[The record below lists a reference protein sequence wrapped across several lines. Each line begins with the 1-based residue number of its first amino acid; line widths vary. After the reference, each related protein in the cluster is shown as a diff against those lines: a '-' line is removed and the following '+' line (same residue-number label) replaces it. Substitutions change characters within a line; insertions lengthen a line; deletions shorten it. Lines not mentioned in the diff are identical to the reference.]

1 MNRNDLQEL
10 VRQQLGGTAT
20 PMAAQLALD
29 AVLQAI
35 GQGLARDGEVRL
47 AKFGTFRVSQR
58 APRRLLLPGS
68 RQSLILPQRQVIL
81 FKSSASSTLS

>member
-35 GQGLARDGEVRL
+35 SQGLARDGEVRL

-68 RQSLILPQRQVIL
+68 RQSLILPQRQVIQ
-81 FKSSASSTLS
+81 FKSSANS

>member
-35 GQGLARDGEVRL
+35 GQGLARDGEVKL
-47 AKFGTFRVSQR
+47 ARFGTFKVSQR

-68 RQSLILPQRQVIL
+68 RQSLTLPQRQVIQ
-81 FKSSASSTLS
+81 FKSSASSALS

>member
-68 RQSLILPQRQVIL
+68 RQSLTLPQRKVIL
-81 FKSSASSTLS
+81 FKSSASSALS

>member
-68 RQSLILPQRQVIL
+68 RQSLILPQRQVIQ
-81 FKSSASSTLS
+81 FKSSAELS

>member
-1 MNRNDLQEL
+1 MNRQGLQEL

-29 AVLQAI
+29 AVLRAI
-35 GQGLARDGEVRL
+35 ADGLAEDGEVKLSR
-47 AKFGTFRVSQR
+47 FGTFRVKQR

-68 RQSLILPQRQVIL
+68 EKSLVLPSRSTITFHSRQE
-81 FKSSASSTLS
+81 KA

>member
-1 MNRNDLQEL
+1 MNRNNLQEL

-68 RQSLILPQRQVIL
+68 RQSLTLPQRQVIQ
-81 FKSSASSTLS
+81 FKSSASS

>member
-68 RQSLILPQRQVIL
+68 RQSLTLPQRQVIQ
-81 FKSSASSTLS
+81 FKSSASSELS

>member
-35 GQGLARDGEVRL
+35 GQGLARDGEVKL
-47 AKFGTFRVSQR
+47 AKFGTFKVSRR
-58 APRRLLLPGS
+58 APRRLLLPSS
-68 RQSLILPQRQVIL
+68 RQSLTLPQRQVIL
-81 FKSSASSTLS
+81 FKSSASSALS

>member
-35 GQGLARDGEVRL
+35 GQGLTRDGEVRL

-68 RQSLILPQRQVIL
+68 RQSLILPQRQVIQ
-81 FKSSASSTLS
+81 FKSSAELS

>member
-35 GQGLARDGEVRL
+35 GQGLARDGEVKL
-47 AKFGTFRVSQR
+47 AKFGTFKVSQR

-68 RQSLILPQRQVIL
+68 RQSLTLPQRKVIL
-81 FKSSASSTLS
+81 FKSSASSEQS

>member
-35 GQGLARDGEVRL
+35 SQGLARDGEVRL

-68 RQSLILPQRQVIL
+68 RQSLILPQRQVIQ
-81 FKSSASSTLS
+81 FKSSAELS

>member
-68 RQSLILPQRQVIL
+68 RQSLILPQRQVIQ
-81 FKSSASSTLS
+81 FKSSANS

>member
-1 MNRNDLQEL
+1 MNRQGLQEL

-29 AVLQAI
+29 AVLRAI
-35 GQGLARDGEVRL
+35 ADGLAEDGEVKLTR
-47 AKFGTFRVSQR
+47 FGTFRVKQR

-68 RQSLILPQRQVIL
+68 EKSLVLPSR
-81 FKSSASSTLS
+81 STITFRTHQEKA

>member
-1 MNRNDLQEL
+1 MNRNDLQDL

-35 GQGLARDGEVRL
+35 GQGLARDGEVKL
-47 AKFGTFRVSQR
+47 AKFG
-58 APRRLLLPGS
+58 PRRLLLPGS
-68 RQSLILPQRQVIL
+68 RQSLTLPQRQVIL
-81 FKSSASSTLS
+81 FKSSASSALS

>member
-1 MNRNDLQEL
+1 MNRNDLQDL

-68 RQSLILPQRQVIL
+68 RQSLTLPQRQVIQ
-81 FKSSASSTLS
+81 FKSSASSELS

>member
-35 GQGLARDGEVRL
+35 CQGLARDGEVRL

-68 RQSLILPQRQVIL
+68 RQSLTLPQRQVIL
-81 FKSSASSTLS
+81 FKSSASSALS

>member
-35 GQGLARDGEVRL
+35 SQGLARDGEVRL

-58 APRRLLLPGS
+58 SPRRLLLPGS

-81 FKSSASSTLS
+81 FKSSASSALS

>member
-68 RQSLILPQRQVIL
+68 RQSLTLPQRQVSQ
-81 FKSSASSTLS
+81 FKSSAELS

>member
-68 RQSLILPQRQVIL
+68 RQSLTLPQRQVIQ
-81 FKSSASSTLS
+81 FKSSAELS

>member
-35 GQGLARDGEVRL
+35 GQGLARDGEVKL
-47 AKFGTFRVSQR
+47 ARFGTFKVSQR

-68 RQSLILPQRQVIL
+68 RQSLTLPQRQVIQ
-81 FKSSASSTLS
+81 FKSSASSELS

>member
-35 GQGLARDGEVRL
+35 GQGLARDGEVKL
-47 AKFGTFRVSQR
+47 ARFGTFKVSRR

-68 RQSLILPQRQVIL
+68 RQRLTLPQRQVIL
-81 FKSSASSTLS
+81 FKSSASSALS

>member
-35 GQGLARDGEVRL
+35 GQGLARDGEVKL
-47 AKFGTFRVSQR
+47 AKFGTFKVSRR
-58 APRRLLLPGS
+58 APRRLLLPCS
-68 RQSLILPQRQVIL
+68 RQSLTLPQRQVIL
-81 FKSSASSTLS
+81 FKSSTSSELS

>member
-47 AKFGTFRVSQR
+47 AKFGTFRVSHR

-68 RQSLILPQRQVIL
+68 RQSLTLPQRQVIQ
-81 FKSSASSTLS
+81 FKSSASSEPR

>member
-47 AKFGTFRVSQR
+47 AKFGTFRVNQR
-58 APRRLLLPGS
+58 APRHLLLPGS
-68 RQSLILPQRQVIL
+68 RQSFTLPQRLVIQ
-81 FKSSASSTLS
+81 FKSSASS

>member
-68 RQSLILPQRQVIL
+68 RQSLILPPRQVIQ
-81 FKSSASSTLS
+81 FKSSTSS